1 MKHSIQLL
9 CAFVF
14 AAVSGLSA
22 QTLKV
27 PAPSPL
33 QTLKQAFALS
43 EVTISTL
50 VHLLKVVSSL
60 VMLFLTVKSG
70 ALALT
75 VLLKLLLA
83 KMLKYKALK

>member
-14 AAVSGLSA
+14 AAVSGLTA

-33 QTLKQAFALS
+33 QTLKQNFALS
-43 EVTISTL
+43 DISIEYSRPSAKGRVVFGDL
-50 VHLLKVVSSL
+50 VAYGKVWRTGANGATKNHLW
-60 VMLFLTVKSG
+60 
-70 ALALT
+70 
-75 VLLKLLLA
+75 
-83 KMLKYKALK
+83 